1 MWECGAL
8 VVTAEKLQIT
18 SDVIL
23 SASLFKDICRT
34 TNGVNQS
41 MSRQQQSQS
50 NYEPAAAKTRGARVS
65 AAGIL
70 NRRWAKATMRNALCQ
85 LLI

>member
-1 MWECGAL
+1 MRRACGNGREAANNFRRYT
-8 VVTAEKLQIT
+8 VGVA
-18 SDVIL
+18 V
-23 SASLFKDICRT
+23 KDICRT

-70 NRRWAKATMRNALCQ
+70 NRRWAKATMRNVLCQ